1 MEACSAAR
9 IALATAESRA
19 SSIASEETR
28 ARAGSRVGDL
38 GARPGSPRRCR
49 GRFREVAALT
59 TGRSGPAS
67 NLAGLARRPETPDEE
82 LLGAEAQA
90 SLSEISDE
98 TRLERMRAELAM
110 GFRELAGEP
119 PAVSVFGSARTP
131 PGTAEYE
138 LAREVGRRLGEAGFG
153 VITGGGPGAME
164 AAHRGAREAG
174 ARSIALNIDL
184 PFEQPA
190 SGWVDR
196 SLDFHYFFC
205 RKVMFVRYAN
215 AFVVLPGG
223 YGTLDELFEALCL
236 IQTEKIR
243 SFPVILTNTAYW
255 SGLVTWLR
263 DRTLREGKISE
274 HDLDL
279 LHVTDDLDEV
289 VEIVQRAAAQ
299 QQGRSPPDKV

>member
-1 MEACSAAR
+1 MQREA
-9 IALATAESRA
+9 
-19 SSIASEETR
+19 
-28 ARAGSRVGDL
+28 AGV
-38 GARPGSPRRCR
+38 
-49 GRFREVAALT
+49 
-59 TGRSGPAS
+59 GPAS

-82 LLGAEAQA
+82 LLGAEAQV

-110 GFRELAGEP
+110 GFRELAGES

-131 PGTAEYE
+131 PGTQEYE
-138 LAREVGRRLGEAGFG
+138 LAREVGRRLGEAGFA

-190 SGWVDR
+190 SGWVDL

-205 RKVMFVRYAN
+205 RKVMFVRFAN

-243 SFPVILTNTAYW
+243 SFPVILTGTAYW

-263 DRTLREGKISE
+263 DRTLGEGKISAR
-274 HDLDL
+274 DLDL
-279 LHVTDDLDEV
+279 LHVTDDLDEI
-289 VEIVQRAAAQ
+289 VERVQRAAAQ
-299 QQGRSPPDKV
+299 QQAGSPPDNT